1 MNQNYETV
9 ESLTLIIIM
18 YYISDLDAIDDELV
32 NGDEETLTQ
41 EDVTATASS
50 TEANEPPADPTS
62 TVHQR
67 RELLDAKLKD
77 FRQQKLKRKL
87 PVDAQLLDCA
97 REELHIKRRLVE
109 QMDRVDKQ
117 QNDNM
122 VKLTNNME
130 KLTNSIADGF
140 SLLRT
145 LLAHQTQPIYPP
157 YQPSMYNNT
166 HPLGDHQRPSQY

>member
-1 MNQNYETV
+1 
-9 ESLTLIIIM
+9 M

-77 FRQQKLKRKL
+77 FRQQKLKRKPML
-87 PVDAQLLDCA
+87 
-97 REELHIKRRLVE
+97 
-109 QMDRVDKQ
+109 
-117 QNDNM
+117 
-122 VKLTNNME
+122 
-130 KLTNSIADGF
+130 NS
-140 SLLRT
+140 
-145 LLAHQTQPIYPP
+145 
-157 YQPSMYNNT
+157 
-166 HPLGDHQRPSQY
+166 